1 MAWMLEYD
9 GTLRIVDIV
18 FSGITSGRDLQEATT
33 KCILLAKEQ
42 GTVQFLVDAEELELF
57 APLVDIIDLPDKQYV
72 VEGLERLSRVALV
85 NPKSPKAKEAAYFY
99 ETVCINR
106 GWNVQLFPNR
116 DDAIE
121 WLTNTEFSNSRI

>member
-1 MAWMLEYD
+1 MTWTLEYNR
-9 GTLRIVDIV
+9 TLRIVDLV

-33 KCILLAKEQ
+33 KCILLGKEQ
-42 GTVQFLVDAEELELF
+42 GAVQYLVDAEELELF

-72 VEGLERLSRVALV
+72 VEGLDRLSRVALV
-85 NPKSPKAKEAAYFY
+85 NPKSSKAKEAAYFY

-106 GWNVQLFPNR
+106 GWNVRLFPKR

-121 WLTNTEFSNSRI
+121 WLTASEFSN

>member
-1 MAWMLEYD
+1 MAWTLEYNRS
-9 GTLRIVDIV
+9 LRIVDLV

-33 KCILLAKEQ
+33 KCILLANEQ

-57 APLVDIIDLPDKQYV
+57 APLVDIIDLPYKQYV
-72 VEGLERLSRVALV
+72 AECLERLSRVALV
-85 NPKSPKAKEAAYFY
+85 NPNSPKAKEAAHFY

-106 GWNVQLFPNR
+106 GWIARLFPKR

-121 WLTNTEFSNSRI
+121 WLTNMGFSK

>member
-1 MAWMLEYD
+1 MAWTLEYNRS
-9 GTLRIVDIV
+9 LRIVDLV

-57 APLVDIIDLPDKQYV
+57 APLVDIIDLPYKQYV
-72 VEGLERLSRVALV
+72 AEGLERLSRVALV
-85 NPKSPKAKEAAYFY
+85 NPNSPKAKEAAHFY

-106 GWNVQLFPNR
+106 GWNARLFPKR

-121 WLTNTEFSNSRI
+121 WLTNMGFSK

>member
-1 MAWMLEYD
+1 M
-9 GTLRIVDIV
+9 
-18 FSGITSGRDLQEATT
+18 FSDITSGRDLQEATT

-121 WLTNTEFSNSRI
+121 WLTSTEFSK

>member
-121 WLTNTEFSNSRI
+121 WLTNTEFSK